1 MALLKALL
9 LKYNFPEKAEYAPA
23 VINEI
28 ESFVKFTLPDDY
40 KYFLLN
46 FSGHATS
53 IGPAYLRLWGINEI
67 LEANTGYEIPNNLP
81 ATLGIGSNM
90 GGELI
95 ALELCDNGEYRIVLT
110 PFVDLAKTY
119 HIEIGSSFTD
129 FLIRMDSGKE
139 WFA

>member
-1 MALLKALL
+1 
-9 LKYNFPEKAEYAPA
+9 
-23 VINEI
+23 
-28 ESFVKFTLPDDY
+28 
-40 KYFLLN
+40 
-46 FSGHATS
+46 
-53 IGPAYLRLWGINEI
+53 
-67 LEANTGYEIPNNLP
+67 
-81 ATLGIGSNM
+81 M

-110 PFVDLAKTY
+110 PFVDLDKTY